1 MVPEVSPRL
10 AQVLTLARMAVLLR
24 APYTSRGKL
33 KLRNGVLIGFM
44 STYWVIN
51 AGNSAVTAEQVV
63 ISTSYYGH

>member
-10 AQVLTLARMAVLLR
+10 AQVLTLARVAVLLGALHEPR
-24 APYTSRGKL
+24 KAEVKEWRIDRIYEY
-33 KLRNGVLIGFM
+33 
-44 STYWVIN
+44 YWVIN

>member
-10 AQVLTLARMAVLLR
+10 AQVLTLARVAVLLGAEPR
-24 APYTSRGKL
+24 KAEVKEWRIDRIYEY
-33 KLRNGVLIGFM
+33 
-44 STYWVIN
+44 YWVIN